1 MQFWSFCNDT
11 VNRNTASKHKKMT
24 IYSTFKATV
33 AEILFFISLAIL
45 QQADISVT
53 CFFPLHPS
61 FHQSLFNYQVCSFK
75 GWPRR
80 RRPWRSKPAGTL
92 ESDQMFS
99 HPLIHTATKYVLFVM
114 IIHVA
119 FAQLNTTAQRLSLN
133 DPYNSFSLYGVLCLQ
148 LSVLLQAVALHHSC
162 NSWLCIDDGYW
173 FQMFS
178 G

>member
-1 MQFWSFCNDT
+1 MQLWSFRNDT

-24 IYSTFKATV
+24 IHSTFKATV
-33 AEILFFISLAIL
+33 PEMFFFSTCNTATSWYLSHI
-45 QQADISVT
+45 

-99 HPLIHTATKYVLFVM
+99 HPLIHTVTKYALFVM
-114 IIHVA
+114 ILHVA
-119 FAQLNTTAQRLSLN
+119 FAQLNTTAQQLFLN
-133 DPYNSFSLYGVLCLQ
+133 DPYNSLSLYGVLCLQ
-148 LSVLLQAVALHHSC
+148 LSVLLQAGVLHHSC
-162 NSWLCIDDGYW
+162 NS
-173 FQMFS
+173 
-178 G
+178 